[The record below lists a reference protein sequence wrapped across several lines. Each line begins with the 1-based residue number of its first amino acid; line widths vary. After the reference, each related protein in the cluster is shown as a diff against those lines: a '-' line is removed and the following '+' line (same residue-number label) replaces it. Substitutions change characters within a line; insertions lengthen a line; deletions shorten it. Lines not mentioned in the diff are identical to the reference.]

1 MLRRFILYS
10 LIGLLVL
17 CLAGVF
23 VYYLPPVH
31 DRLAWRVNNW
41 RVQIKRALTPSEQVV
56 FLPQEQQ
63 DQLEAIVRSTLL
75 ALEPTSTSTV
85 VTMSTSTPNQP
96 GSTPTLAPSPTLTMT
111 PTPIP
116 DNVLLSGLRYE
127 PQTFNNC
134 GPANLSMALSYWN
147 WQGNQK
153 DTRAYLR
160 PNHASVDDKNVSPV
174 EMVDFVESNTQLEA
188 LTRVAGDIDLL
199 KRLIAAGFPV
209 IIEKGHHPNDDWW
222 MGHYLVL
229 TAYDDS
235 GQRFITQDSLLGADL
250 SLSYAELGPWWRN
263 FNYLYIVIY
272 PPERESEVLGILG
285 PQADPLYNYQYAA
298 QIARDE
304 IADLSGRDLYFA
316 WYNLG
321 TNLVALGDY
330 TGAAGAYDQAF
341 LINATLPEKDRLH
354 RMLWYQDGPYQAY
367 FQTERYTDV
376 IELGNATLAWVGEPV
391 LEETFYWM
399 GLAREAQG
407 DLEKAIY
414 DLNRVV
420 EINPNNTQ
428 AVERLQALRE
438 GVPGS

>member
-1 MLRRFILYS
+1 M
-10 LIGLLVL
+10 GLLVL
-17 CLAGVF
+17 CVVGAF

-31 DRLAWRVNNW
+31 ARLAWRVNNW
-41 RVQIKRALTPSEQVV
+41 RVQIRRALTPSEQVV

-63 DQLEAIVRSTLL
+63 DQLETIVKATLL
-75 ALEPTSTSTV
+75 IMTPTSTSTENPAL
-85 VTMSTSTPNQP
+85 TLTADQP
-96 GSTPTLAPSPTLTMT
+96 GSNATLVPSATPTMT

-116 DNVLLSGLRYE
+116 GNITLSGIRYE
-127 PQTFNNC
+127 KQTFNNC
-134 GPANLSMALSYWN
+134 GPANLSMALSYWD
-147 WQGNQK
+147 WQGDQR

-174 EMVDFVESNTQLEA
+174 EMVDFVETNTPLEA
-188 LTRVAGDIDLL
+188 MSRVAGDIDLL

-209 IIEKGHHPNDDWW
+209 IIEKGHHPRDDWW

-229 TAYDDS
+229 TAYDDG
-235 GQRFITQDSLLGADL
+235 GQRFIAQDSLIGADFPL
-250 SLSYAELGPWWRN
+250 PYADLEPWWRN
-263 FNYLYIVIY
+263 FNYIYMVIY
-272 PPERESEVLGILG
+272 PPEWEPELLDILG

-298 QIARDE
+298 QKARDE
-304 IADLSGRDLYFA
+304 IATLNGRDQYFA

-330 TGAAGAYDQAF
+330 AGAARAYDQAF
-341 LINATLPEKDRLH
+341 LINAALPERDRLH

-367 FQTERYTDV
+367 FHTGRYADV

-391 LEETFYWM
+391 LEETFYWL

-414 DLNRVV
+414 DLNKVV

-428 AVERLQALRE
+428 ALERLKTLVE
-438 GVPGS
+438 GTPGS